1 MTLLTAALQNPALV
15 GSFRPY
21 LFVILAFGAAWLL
34 VALWVMRIG
43 GKMKRLAERM
53 ERDGG
58 A

>member
-1 MTLLTAALQNPALV
+1 MTLLTAVLQNPALT
-15 GSFRPY
+15 GTFRPY

-43 GKMKRLAERM
+43 GKAKKLAERM
-53 ERDGG
+53 ERDDG